1 LIRLTV
7 SDRES
12 VHSSYGRLS
21 ASSTV
26 KVEAAAPSVV
36 VVMRCR
42 GNPGMPIAD
51 RDPAEKVIASHSAS
65 QPNLMI
71 AGHILATR
79 LGGTAPPA

>member
-1 LIRLTV
+1 V

-12 VHSSYGRLS
+12 VHPSYGRLS

-51 RDPAEKVIASHSAS
+51 RDAAEKVIASHVAFR
-65 QPNLMI
+65 PNLMSS
-71 AGHILATR
+71 GHNLATR
-79 LGGTAPPA
+79 LREIARREWMR